1 MAALTEQGRGQVLS
15 SGSDTGPQIT
25 KARRSWCLL
34 FHVHQIISYLKDTR
48 LTVHGL
54 FNPKKGQTSGCYQHG
69 PVGSGGHSPH
79 LLTIGPGAFVQFSS
93 AHPLRTQAES
103 QECLS
108 LLLSLALFP
117 G

>member
-48 LTVHGL
+48 LIVHGL
-54 FNPKKGQTSGCYQHG
+54 FNPKKDRHPAATSM
-69 PVGSGGHSPH
+69 V
-79 LLTIGPGAFVQFSS
+79 LW
-93 AHPLRTQAES
+93 
-103 QECLS
+103 
-108 LLLSLALFP
+108 ALVAILHIF
-117 G
+117 